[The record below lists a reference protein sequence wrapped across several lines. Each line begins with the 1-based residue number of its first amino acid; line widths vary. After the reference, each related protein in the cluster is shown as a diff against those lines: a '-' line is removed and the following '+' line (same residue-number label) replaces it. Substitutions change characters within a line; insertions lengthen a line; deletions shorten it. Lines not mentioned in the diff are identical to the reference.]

1 MRLNCVLNQGNAPLA
16 PGPRNTELFLFVSKM
31 FQKPIVEK
39 MRRERINSSIEKLKS
54 LLGREFLKQQPD
66 SRQEKA
72 DILEMTLQFLKQ
84 QQQQPHNDFV
94 CSTAANEGYSKC
106 VQEAVS
112 FLSQCGAQTLSQRRL
127 LSHFLTMQPS
137 MENRTSVLQL
147 SSPACSTSSKEKPP
161 ASTALWRPW

>member
-1 MRLNCVLNQGNAPLA
+1 MAP
-16 PGPRNTELFLFVSKM
+16 TVSAALIYSKDHLPLSNKLR
-31 FQKPIVEK
+31 KPIVEK

-84 QQQQPHNDFV
+84 QQQQPHNDSV
-94 CSTAANEGYSKC
+94 CSTAANEGSKC

-112 FLSQCGAQTLSQRRL
+112 FLSQCGAQTPSQRRL